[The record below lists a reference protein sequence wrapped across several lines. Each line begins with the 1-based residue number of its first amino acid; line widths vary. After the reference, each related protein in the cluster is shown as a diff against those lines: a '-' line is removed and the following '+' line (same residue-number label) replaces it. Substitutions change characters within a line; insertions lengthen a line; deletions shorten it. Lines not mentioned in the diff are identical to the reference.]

1 MNRTKIKNACVD
13 WSFNDKANGL
23 YKFLIPWSEHNFAPG
38 DMVTVRELNC
48 LDETTTATVEEVL
61 EDGIIVKADW
71 IDISEEYEITKSE
84 DMNTEETTMEELLLQ
99 KQLHE
104 GKISWLEYIEQS
116 EHSNEFRQ
124 YCQDKGLSENEQTA
138 QQFWDEVLHEEEKD
152 HRQDAFID

>member
-1 MNRTKIKNACVD
+1 MNRTKIENACVD

-23 YKFLIPWSEHNFAPG
+23 YKFLIPWSEHDFAPG

-84 DMNTEETTMEELLLQ
+84 DMNTEETTMEELLQ

-104 GKISWLEYIEQS
+104 GKITWLEFIGQS
-116 EHSNEFRQ
+116 EHGEEFRK
-124 YCQDKGLSENEQTA
+124 YCESKGLAADNQTA
-138 QQFWDEVLHEEEKD
+138 QQFWDRLMKEEEQA
-152 HRQDAFID
+152 HIESES

>member
-1 MNRTKIKNACVD
+1 M
-13 WSFNDKANGL
+13 
-23 YKFLIPWSEHNFAPG
+23 
-38 DMVTVRELNC
+38 
-48 LDETTTATVEEVL
+48 ETTSQVNNNVEEATRQLQLQSHIDNIQEAIDVMLLLVPEEEGLDSRILRAMSGL
-61 EDGIIVKADW
+61 EHTKRYLQEKEKKMI
-71 IDISEEYEITKSE
+71 EE
-84 DMNTEETTMEELLLQ
+84 LLQ

-138 QQFWDEVLHEEEKD
+138 QQFYDEVLHEEEKD